1 MAGNKDA
8 FQKAMN
14 QGHSAAWDQEWE
26 KAAAFYTAALDEFP
40 NNPQALSSLG
50 LALFEMQDYPA
61 ALGFYQKAAAL
72 APQDPVPQ
80 EKIARLYERMGRLND
95 AITASLQ
102 AAEMHLK
109 ARSADKAIDNWV
121 RALSLQPEN
130 LPVRIK
136 LAAVYEK
143 LGRREQAVTEYIS
156 IASLHQRAGDQNR
169 AFKMVDHAQR
179 LMPENPDARMA
190 VSMLRSGQQLPRP
203 ARPHGGTGPVRMA
216 SVRQMESKSEAKAEG
231 GDDPIAEARQKAMI
245 QLAALLFDQAEESS
259 ASGSSSRGRGLS
271 ALTRGLSGGD
281 TDSSDRSRIILHL
294 GQAIDS
300 QTQGENNQAV
310 VELEHA
316 LNLGLR
322 QPAAYYNLGLLLRH
336 DTSERA
342 LRYLQ
347 QSVKHPDFSLASN
360 LLIGEYYERTEQ
372 WAEAA
377 HAYIQ
382 ALALADVQCVPAEQ
396 ADDLLSQYDAVADA
410 QPSEDT
416 ASLQALCKSVASQ
429 LLRPDWRNYLMMAR
443 QQLPPQP
450 ADSPPLPVAEM
461 VLETRS
467 TQVVEVMGQV
477 RKLAAEGK
485 IRSALEE
492 ALYGLQYAPN
502 YLPLHVLIGDLLI
515 QDGHTHEAVTKF
527 LVVSDLYTVRGE
539 VMRAARMLKRIAQI
553 MPMDLTVRQ
562 RLIDLL
568 AAQDKI
574 EEALDEYNNLAE
586 LYYRLAEL
594 DKARQTYLDALKV
607 AQKSKENRDWGVN
620 LLLKVADIDMQRLN
634 LRQALRVYEQI
645 RTIQPENS
653 SVRAQ
658 IINLNFRMSMEP
670 AGMKELD
677 EYITFLESSG
687 QRQKAVEFVS
697 DLLVDNGSRTDL
709 RRRLADLY
717 LRYGQTSDA
726 ITQLDTAADAYLTE
740 GKLYEAINLL
750 ETIIS
755 LKPDNIEEYKTALES
770 LRRDMLR
777 K

>member
-14 QGHSAAWDQEWE
+14 QGHSAAWDQDWE
-26 KAAAFYTAALDEFP
+26 KAAGFYTTALEEFP
-40 NNPQALSSLG
+40 NNAQALSSLG
-50 LALFEMQDYPA
+50 LALFEMQDFVA

-109 ARSADKAIDNWV
+109 VRSADKAIDNWTRV
-121 RALSLQPEN
+121 LSLQPEN
-130 LPVRIK
+130 LPVRMK

-143 LGRREQAVTEYIS
+143 LGKREQAVAQYIS
-156 IASLHQRAGDQNR
+156 VASLHQRAGDLTR
-169 AFKMVDHAQR
+169 AQKMIEHAQQV
-179 LMPENPDARMA
+179 MPQNNDARMA
-190 VSMLRSGQQLPRP
+190 LSMLRSGQQLPRP

-216 SVRQMESKSEAKAEG
+216 SVREMENKNEAGAAG
-231 GDDPIAEARQKAMI
+231 GEDPIGEARHKAMVK
-245 QLAALLFDQAEESS
+245 LAALLFDQAEESA
-259 ASGSSSRGRGLS
+259 ASGSATRGRGLS
-271 ALTRGLSGGD
+271 ALTRGLSSGD
-281 TDSSDRSRIILHL
+281 TDNSDRARIILHL

-300 QTQGENNQAV
+300 QTMGEDSQAV

-336 DTSERA
+336 ENTDRG

-347 QSVKHPDFSLASN
+347 QSVKHPDFALGSN
-360 LLIGEYYERTEQ
+360 LLIAEYYERNEA

-382 ALALADVQCVPAEQ
+382 ALALADAEMVPPEQ
-396 ADDLLSQYDAVADA
+396 AEDLFSQYDAVADS
-410 QPSEDT
+410 QPADD
-416 ASLQALCKSVASQ
+416 AAGLQSVCKSIASQ
-429 LLRPDWRNYLMMAR
+429 LLRPDWRNYLKMAR
-443 QQLPPQP
+443 EHLPPQP
-450 ADSPPLPVAEM
+450 EGSPPMPVAEM
-461 VLETRS
+461 VLESRS
-467 TQVVEVMGQV
+467 TQVVDVMDQV
-477 RKLAAEGK
+477 RKLADTGRV
-485 IRSALEE
+485 RSALEE
-492 ALYGLQYAPN
+492 ALYGLQYAPT
-502 YLPLHVLIGDLLI
+502 YLPLHILIGDLLI
-515 QDGHTHEAVTKF
+515 QEGHTHEAVTKF
-527 LVVSDLYTVRGE
+527 LVVTDLYAVRGE
-539 VMRAARMLKRIAQI
+539 AVRAARMLKRVSQI

-574 EEALDEYNNLAE
+574 EEALEEYNSLADM
-586 LYYRLAEL
+586 YYHLAEL

-607 AQKSKENRDWGVN
+607 AQKSKDNRDWGVN

-645 RTIQPENS
+645 RTIQPENA

-658 IINLNFRMSMEP
+658 IVNLNFRMGMEP
-670 AGMKELD
+670 AGMKEVD
-677 EYITFLESSG
+677 EFIGYLESSG

-717 LRYGQTSDA
+717 LRGGQTSEA

-755 LKPDNIEEYKTALES
+755 LKPANVDEYKTALES